1 MKVSHYV
8 ITAILV
14 IGILYVYHNMV
25 ANKGSAK
32 GFLGG
37 LGINR

>member
-8 ITAILV
+8 VTAILV
-14 IGILYVYHNMV
+14 IGLLYLYHTMI
-25 ANKGSAK
+25 ANRGSAK

>member
-1 MKVSHYV
+1 MSFKHWIIVV
-8 ITAILV
+8 LLIVGL
-14 IGILYVYHNMV
+14 LYVYHNSV
-25 ANKGSAK
+25 ANKGSMR

>member
-1 MKVSHYV
+1 MSLKHWAL
-8 ITAILV
+8 ITLLV
-14 IGILYVYHNMV
+14 VGLLYVYHMSI
-25 ANKGSAK
+25 ANKGSFR

>member
-1 MKVSHYV
+1 MKVRHYV

-14 IGILYVYHNMV
+14 VGLLYVYHNMV
-25 ANKGSAK
+25 ANKGSVK

-37 LGINR
+37 IGINR

>member
-8 ITAILV
+8 ITLLLI
-14 IGILYVYHNMV
+14 IGLLYVYHNFIQKPGGV
-25 ANKGSAK
+25 KAG
-32 GFLGG
+32 LQG

>member
-8 ITAILV
+8 IIAIMVVGL
-14 IGILYVYHNMV
+14 LYVYHNMV

>member
-1 MKVSHYV
+1 MKITHYV
-8 ITAILV
+8 IIAILV
-14 IGILYVYHNMV
+14 VGLLYVYHNIV
-25 ANKGSAK
+25 ANPGSAK